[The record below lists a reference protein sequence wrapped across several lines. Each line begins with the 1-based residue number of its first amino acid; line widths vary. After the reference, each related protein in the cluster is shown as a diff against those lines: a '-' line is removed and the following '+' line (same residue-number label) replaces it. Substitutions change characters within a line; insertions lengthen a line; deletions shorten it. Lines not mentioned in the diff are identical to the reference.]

1 MQNGM
6 LPIILPRAE
15 VDALMKDC
23 DEGKRLDVDLA
34 SQSITRED
42 GSKMTFDI
50 DAFRKN
56 CLLNGLDDIGITLQK
71 SDKIASFEQ
80 ARSKV
85 APWFDNAAQVC
96 VPL

>member
-1 MQNGM
+1 M
-6 LPIILPRAE
+6 LPIILPRAQ

-23 DEGKRLDVDLA
+23 DDGKLLDIDLA

-42 GSKMTFDI
+42 GSKIAFDI
-50 DAFRKN
+50 DPIRKN

-71 SDKIASFEQ
+71 ADKIASFEQ
-80 ARSKV
+80 ARAKV

-96 VPL
+96 VPV